1 MAITVMENGGKS
13 EALVAMHRKAVE
25 MKPEEAI
32 KRLKHEILFIETSY
46 KMSDS
51 KRRAYCAM
59 KMAIDALEKQMPKKP
74 AIKTG
79 TFAITVDGNELVRY
93 TAHCPNCGIRIL
105 FPRQKEG
112 NYCDYCGQKF
122 DWSEVE

>member
-1 MAITVMENGGKS
+1 MVEVTFEEHQADLAKELETIGLLEEAI
-13 EALVAMHRKAVE
+13 A

-32 KRLKHEILFIETSY
+32 RCIKSEMWGDGYDFEFYSLAIE
-46 KMSDS
+46 
-51 KRRAYCAM
+51 
-59 KMAIDALEKQMPKKP
+59 ALEKQMPKKP
-74 AIKTG
+74 AIKTE